1 MNVPKHIFRVYDIR
15 GLLAEVTP
23 EIAQRVGIAFIEK
36 TKAKKVVVGR
46 DMRSSSPELHA
57 AVIKGVTAMGA
68 DVIDIG
74 MCTTPMYG
82 FAVTSDPS
90 IEGGLMI
97 TASHNPATYNGIK
110 MADSTGMPISGLAIM
125 PVVESPMPSL
135 AERQGLVTQHDILG
149 EYLAACLNG
158 FDPSIFQGLKIV
170 VDYGNGMGA
179 IAFRPLCDKLGIKLT
194 ELYSEPDA
202 DFPNHDPNPAVFQ
215 NLHDVCAAVVE
226 QHADLGI
233 ALDGD
238 ADRIAFI
245 DNEGVPIRG
254 DQMLA
259 FFAKDLLKRE
269 PGAKIVTAPN
279 QSWTTT
285 DIIRTHGGQAI
296 ESRIGRTL
304 AIMAIREQ
312 GAILGGEVSSHFF
325 FRETKGLE
333 WSEYTFLRAL
343 NIWRATKLSFAD
355 AVRDLRT
362 YHNSWEVNIE
372 VHDKDVA
379 LKSLDDAYAATAT
392 TVNRLDGIRCEFDRD
407 WWFIV
412 RPSNNEPLIR
422 ITVEAKD
429 EELMKTKRDEIVALL
444 RDK

>member
-1 MNVPKHIFRVYDIR
+1 
-15 GLLAEVTP
+15 
-23 EIAQRVGIAFIEK
+23 
-36 TKAKKVVVGR
+36 
-46 DMRSSSPELHA
+46 
-57 AVIKGVTAMGA
+57 
-68 DVIDIG
+68 VIDVG

-97 TASHNPATYNGIK
+97 TASHNPAAYNGIK
-110 MADSTGMPISGLAIM
+110 LADHTGMPISGLAMLPIVQG
-125 PVVESPMPSL
+125 PTPALAKVQGTVTSL
-135 AERQGLVTQHDILG
+135 SLLDS
-149 EYLAACLNG
+149 YLEACLRD
-158 FDPSIFQGLKIV
+158 FEVDLFRGLKIV

-179 IAFRPLCDKLGIKLT
+179 LAFRPLCDRLGIELT
-194 ELYSEPDA
+194 ELYPEPDA
-202 DFPNHDPNPAVFQ
+202 NFPHHDANPAVLE
-215 NLHDVCAAVVE
+215 NLRDVCAAVVAK
-226 QHADLGI
+226 QADLGI

-269 PGAKIVTAPN
+269 PGAKVVTAPN
-279 QSWTTT
+279 QSWATT
-285 DIIRTHGGQAI
+285 DAIRQGGGEAI

-312 GAILGGEVSSHFF
+312 GAALGGEVSSHFF
-325 FRETKGLE
+325 FRETDGLE
-333 WSEYTFLRAL
+333 RSEYTFLRAVK
-343 NIWRATKLSFAD
+343 IWRELGGSWAD
-355 AVRDLRT
+355 AVRDLRG
-362 YHNSWEVNIE
+362 YFNSWEVNIE
-372 VHDKDVA
+372 VHDKTAA
-379 LKSLDDAYAATAT
+379 LQALENQYAATAT
-392 TVNRLDGIRCEFDRD
+392 VINRLDGIRCEFDRD

-429 EELMKTKRDEIVALL
+429 ETLMQVKRDEIVALL